1 MPKHGL
7 YRPNVIYCVS
17 KHIATSSSR
26 ESHLDPDCVVIDVF
40 ELKLVNIYN
49 KLTQNVNLDSNGTI
63 GHTIYRNFLLDLV
76 DNKTLLLGDFT
87 TLYPS
92 WDPLSFQNT
101 SRDYNRVNSE

>member
-40 ELKLVNIYN
+40 GLKLVNIYN
-49 KLTQNVNLDSNGTI
+49 NLIQNVNLDSI
-63 GHTIYRNFLLDLV
+63 LLV
-76 DNKTLLLGDFT
+76 
-87 TLYPS
+87 TLYTET
-92 WDPLSFQNT
+92 FF
-101 SRDYNRVNSE
+101 